1 MLVFAAGDVGAAAVA
16 AAAEELKG
24 GQGPAAELLHSV
36 LEPLLDD
43 LNTPVAVSALSA
55 PLKAANDLM
64 TTKAGRKNPK
74 RWV

>member
-1 MLVFAAGDVGAAAVA
+1 VV
-16 AAAEELKG
+16 
-24 GQGPAAELLHSV
+24 
-36 LEPLLDD
+36 EPLLDD

-74 RWV
+74 RWGSYLACRSMASLTGRKSVDLCMHCGSTRGVRFAE